1 MIIMKSFKDLAHEM
15 ITKVDEDAPANAVG
29 TGANV
34 ALPPTHE
41 PGVKKKKKKKEHNPI
56 LINNLKRKVQENND
70 NNSMMLKGVLDKL
83 EQLDTIVDEKSGIT
97 QPFSD
102 REIVYERE
110 YQSFK
115 DKYVNT
121 INESSTKAAFDMEA
135 VIVSAAGGPK
145 FTSKLIPNSDEV
157 GKRIVKTL
165 GLENEGGQFPPN
177 NPPASAQWA
186 KYFAP
191 SKPQGST
198 LTPKT
203 DFLIGRRRVSLKTGD
218 AILMSGERKEAM
230 ATFYTALDKTVNIN
244 KAVLQLKKHIDNL
257 LPSTDMT
264 KYNIKGSK
272 TDLEKQGKFAEVE
285 ILRRADEAHRAMK
298 EDMRNVFSNN
308 PNFAREFTFEAMTGK
323 VKFGNN
329 VGTAD
334 HFLVTD
340 FQGRRPTMH
349 KVTSSGDAYVGKIMK
364 FVRPD
369 VTFKSGSKK
378 KTIAGKQTKTGYYT
392 FWSAVKV
399 GIKMITEEEIK
410 NADLLTEGVFDVV
423 KRIFARAIS
432 YIKNFFNKIYE
443 RIAQSFKDFIEFMD
457 FEPQIRF
464 NNVVR
469 W

>member
-1 MIIMKSFKDLAHEM
+1 MKSFKYLAHEM
-15 ITKVDEDAPANAVG
+15 ITKVEEDAPANAVG
-29 TGANV
+29 SGANV

-41 PGVKKKKKKKEHNPI
+41 PGVKKKKKKKDPI
-56 LINNLKRKVQENND
+56 LMNTLKRKVEENND
-70 NNSMMLKGVLDKL
+70 NNSTMLKGVLDKL
-83 EQLDTIVDEKSGIT
+83 EQLDTIVDEKSGRV

-102 REIVYERE
+102 REIVRERE
-110 YQSFK
+110 YQTFK

-165 GLENEGGQFPPN
+165 RLEGEGGKFPPS
-177 NPPASAQWA
+177 NPPASAEWA

-191 SKPQGST
+191 DKPKGST

-218 AILMSGERKEAM
+218 AILMSGERKEAT
-230 ATFYTALDKTVNIN
+230 ATFYTALDRSGSVN
-244 KAVLQLKKHIDNL
+244 KAVSQLKKHIDNL

-264 KYNIKGSK
+264 KYNVKGSK
-272 TDLEKQGKFAEVE
+272 TDLEKQGKFAEIE
-285 ILRRADEAHRAMK
+285 ILKRADEAHQAMK
-298 EDMRNVFSNN
+298 TDMRNVFSNN

-340 FQGRRPTMH
+340 FEGRRPTIH
-349 KVTSSGDAYVGKIMK
+349 QVTSSGDAYVSKIMK
-364 FVRPD
+364 FVKPD

-378 KTIAGKQTKTGYYT
+378 QTIAGKQTKTGYYT

-423 KRIFARAIS
+423 KRIFARAIT
-432 YIKNFFNKIYE
+432 YIKNFFNKIYDK
-443 RIAQSFKDFIEFMD
+443 ISQSFKDFIEFMD
-457 FEPQIRF
+457 FEPQVRF
-464 NNVVR
+464 NNRVS